1 MLYVIY
7 ENIYYVKCCL
17 CLIDLYTLY
26 SIKIVHVWY
35 VWKCKGPMNVMVKYI
50 LFWKLSIK
58 VYSKLHNIFPMCFGS
73 LNGNQGPE
81 CIGVLTSIKG
91 SMGVTPDDLP
101 TATPDAS
108 YFHTRLPP
116 RQRHPLGFNSF
127 CDISYS
133 WDTVFVSTLH
143 STFLSKLNK
152 YHIIFSRPLIFM
164 FAQY

>member
-35 VWKCKGPMNVMVKYI
+35 VWKCKGPMNVMVKFI

-91 SMGVTPDDLP
+91 SMGVAPKGL
-101 TATPDAS
+101 A
-108 YFHTRLPP
+108 Y
-116 RQRHPLGFNSF
+116 
-127 CDISYS
+127 SYS
-133 WDTVFVSTLH
+133 
-143 STFLSKLNK
+143 
-152 YHIIFSRPLIFM
+152 RRLILVLYSPP
-164 FAQY
+164 AKATAPSWI

>member
-7 ENIYYVKCCL
+7 ENFYYVKCYL
-17 CLIDLYTLY
+17 YLIDLYTLY

-35 VWKCKGPMNVMVKYI
+35 VWNCKGPMNMMVKFI

-91 SMGVTPDDLP
+91 SMGVAPESL
-101 TATPDAS
+101 AYS
-108 YFHTRLPP
+108 YSRRLILVLTRLPP
-116 RQRHPLGFNSF
+116 SGNG
-127 CDISYS
+127 
-133 WDTVFVSTLH
+133 TL
-143 STFLSKLNK
+143 LDLRLILW
-152 YHIIFSRPLIFM
+152 YIIFMGHRVCKY
-164 FAQY
+164 FALYPF

>member
-7 ENIYYVKCCL
+7 ENIYYVKCYL
-17 CLIDLYTLY
+17 YLIDLYTLY

-35 VWKCKGPMNVMVKYI
+35 VWKCKGPMNVMVKFI

-91 SMGVTPDDLP
+91 SMGVTPGSL
-101 TATPDAS
+101 AYS
-108 YFHTRLPP
+108 YSRCLILVLTRLPP
-116 RQRHPLGFNSF
+116 RQRHPLGFK
-127 CDISYS
+127 
-133 WDTVFVSTLH
+133 THFVI
-143 STFLSKLNK
+143 
-152 YHIIFSRPLIFM
+152 YHIHGTPCL
-164 FAQY
+164 